1 MSGPD
6 RKPFVERVRCALG
19 RGAAD
24 AVPAPPAVDD
34 AVARLAGEGDD
45 LVAMFEARAT
55 EVGMAVQR
63 CAADDLATALVER
76 LEALGVQRIVAG
88 LARVDADG
96 SLVEAIQAAG
106 IAVDDWRGDRTMAAG
121 YDAGAGVTD
130 VRAAIAETGT
140 LVYASDADHGRG
152 LMLVPPIHLAVV
164 RTRDII
170 PDMLDYMRQMGAASP
185 AELPASQTLI
195 TGPSKTAD
203 IEGVLVTGVHGPGA
217 VHVLLVA

>member
-1 MSGPD
+1 
-6 RKPFVERVRCALG
+6 
-19 RGAAD
+19 
-24 AVPAPPAVDD
+24 
-34 AVARLAGEGDD
+34 
-45 LVAMFEARAT
+45 
-55 EVGMAVQR
+55 
-63 CAADDLATALVER
+63 
-76 LEALGVQRIVAG
+76 VQRILAG

-170 PDMLDYMRQMGAASP
+170 PDMLDYMRQMGAANP